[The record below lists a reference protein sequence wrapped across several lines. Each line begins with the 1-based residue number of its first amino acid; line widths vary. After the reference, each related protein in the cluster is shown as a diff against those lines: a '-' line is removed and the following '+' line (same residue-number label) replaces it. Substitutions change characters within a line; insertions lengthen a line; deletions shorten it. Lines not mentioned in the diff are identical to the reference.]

1 MLSWARERCCNV
13 ACRFGGTIS
22 SEFSTRNPEL
32 ARRIRGG
39 LYGLLVGDALGVP
52 YEFKSP
58 SELPPLSEIE
68 MAPPP
73 GFDRTYGLPDGT
85 WSDDG
90 AQALCLLASLVESGE
105 WNIHDFGARL
115 VAWHDEGYMAV
126 GQHVFDVGI
135 TSAQSIRR
143 LRSGVNATEAGA
155 SDEHSNGN
163 GSLMRALPVALWA
176 LRHDLEDA
184 EIIRIA
190 REQSLVTHAHVRS
203 QLCCALYCL
212 WATRIGRGQEA
223 ESARDES
230 VQVLAGG
237 LNVDER
243 IELETR
249 ILPDGLATGSGY
261 VVDCLRSARVALG
274 VGDFE
279 AVGKQAVSF
288 GNDTD
293 TTACVAC
300 GLAGLRDGVDGIPIL
315 WVQALREK
323 EMPGQVL
330 AALLS

>member
-1 MLSWARERCCNV
+1 M
-13 ACRFGGTIS
+13 
-22 SEFSTRNPEL
+22 
-32 ARRIRGG
+32 
-39 LYGLLVGDALGVP
+39 P

-58 SELPPLSEIE
+58 SELPPLAQIE

-73 GFDRTYGLPDGT
+73 DLDRTYGLPDGT

-115 VAWHDEGYMAV
+115 VAWYDEGYMAI
-126 GQHVFDVGI
+126 GKHVFDVGI

-143 LRSGVNATEAGA
+143 LRSGVPATEAGA

-163 GSLMRALPVALWA
+163 GSLMRSLPVALWA
-176 LRHDLEDA
+176 LRHDLGDA

-190 REQSLVTHAHVRS
+190 REQSLVTHAHGRS
-203 QLCCALYCL
+203 QLCCALYCV
-212 WATRIGRGQEA
+212 WATRIGRGLEA
-223 ESARDES
+223 ESAWDES
-230 VQVLAGG
+230 VQVLAGS
-237 LNVDER
+237 VEEAER
-243 IELETR
+243 IELQTR

-274 VGDFE
+274 AGDFE
-279 AVGKQAVSF
+279 AVGQRAVSF

-300 GLAGLRDGVDGIPIL
+300 GLAGLRDGAYGIPVR
-315 WVQALREK
+315 WVEALREK
-323 EMPGQVL
+323 ETVEQVL
-330 AALLS
+330 AEMLA

>member
-1 MLSWARERCCNV
+1 M
-13 ACRFGGTIS
+13 
-22 SEFSTRNPEL
+22 
-32 ARRIRGG
+32 
-39 LYGLLVGDALGVP
+39 P

-58 SELPPLSEIE
+58 SELPPLSQIE

-105 WNIHDFGARL
+105 WNTHDFGARL
-115 VAWHDEGYMAV
+115 VAWYDAGYMAV
-126 GQHVFDVGI
+126 GKHVFDVGI
-135 TSAQSIRR
+135 TSAASIRK
-143 LRSGVNATEAGA
+143 LRGGAKATESGA
-155 SDEHSNGN
+155 SGDRDNGN
-163 GSLMRALPVALWA
+163 GSLMRSLPVALWA
-176 LRHDLEDA
+176 LRHDLGDE
-184 EIIRIA
+184 EVIRIA
-190 REQSLVTHAHVRS
+190 REQSLVTHAHLRS

-212 WATRIGRGQEA
+212 WATRIGRGAEA
-223 ESARDES
+223 ESAWHES

-237 LNVDER
+237 LDEAER

-261 VVDCLRSARVALG
+261 VVDCLRSARVALSA
-274 VGDFE
+274 GDFE

-300 GLAGLRDGVDGIPIL
+300 GLAGLRDGVDEIPMR

-323 EMPGQVL
+323 ETPGQVL
-330 AALLS
+330 VGLLA